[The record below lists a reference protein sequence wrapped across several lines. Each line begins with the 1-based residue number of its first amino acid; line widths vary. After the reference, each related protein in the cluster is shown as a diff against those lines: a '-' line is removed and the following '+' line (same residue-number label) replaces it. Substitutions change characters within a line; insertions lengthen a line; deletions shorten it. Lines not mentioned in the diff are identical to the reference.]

1 MQFNRLRRR
10 ELITLL
16 GGAMAAWPIVAHA
29 QQPRRMRR
37 IGILTPFPA
46 DDAEGQ
52 ARLTA
57 FTQALQQSGWTVG
70 QNIRIDYRWGP
81 GNPATMRKHATEL
94 VALEPDVLLA
104 LTTAAVGPLLE
115 ASRTVPIVFVTV
127 ADPVGA
133 GFVETLARPGGNAT
147 GFTPYEYSIS
157 GKWLELLKEIIPRV
171 TRAAVLRD
179 TSIAV
184 GLAQFGAIQAVAPSL
199 GVELRPVGVHDAAEI
214 ERALAA
220 FAQGSNGG
228 MIVIGSPSAAIH
240 RSLITALAAKYRLPA
255 VYNTRLFTD
264 AGGLISYGPDFLEQH
279 RRAAD
284 YVDRILKGEK
294 PADLPVQAPTKYELV
309 INLKTAKALGLEIPS
324 SVLARADDEIE

>member
-133 GFVETLARPGGNAT
+133 GFVESLRG
-147 GFTPYEYSIS
+147 
-157 GKWLELLKEIIPRV
+157 
-171 TRAAVLRD
+171 RAA
-179 TSIAV
+179 TP
-184 GLAQFGAIQAVAPSL
+184 LA
-199 GVELRPVGVHDAAEI
+199 LRPTNIQSAG
-214 ERALAA
+214 
-220 FAQGSNGG
+220 NGW
-228 MIVIGSPSAAIH
+228 SCSR
-240 RSLITALAAKYRLPA
+240 RSLR
-255 VYNTRLFTD
+255 
-264 AGGLISYGPDFLEQH
+264 E
-279 RRAAD
+279 
-284 YVDRILKGEK
+284 
-294 PADLPVQAPTKYELV
+294 
-309 INLKTAKALGLEIPS
+309 
-324 SVLARADDEIE
+324 